1 LRERTTNDELATWF
15 GLATALVAQR
25 DFPAADRA
33 LAQVRQ
39 RLPQGHAMVERLAAE
54 ARLRAGDP
62 AGALALAEAG
72 AARFPG
78 ARGLVRLQAEALL
91 ASGQAVRAERLLQEQ
106 LATLRSDP
114 VLWRLLAQA
123 HHAAGHAALAHVAT
137 AEEYALGGNWRA
149 AVEQLRLSR
158 RAGPPLDFY
167 TGSLVDARLK
177 EFEQEFQ
184 REQADR
190 VRSR

>member
-1 LRERTTNDELATWF
+1 
-15 GLATALVAQR
+15 
-25 DFPAADRA
+25 
-33 LAQVRQ
+33 
-39 RLPQGHAMVERLAAE
+39 M
-54 ARLRAGDP
+54 AGFM
-62 AGALALAEAG
+62 ALALAEAG
-72 AARFPG
+72 TAKFPG

-91 ASGQAVRAERLLQEQ
+91 ASGQAVRAERLLQDQ

-123 HHAAGHAALAHVAT
+123 HHAAGQAALAHVAT

-158 RAGPPLDFY
+158 RALPALDFY

-177 EFEQEFQ
+177 EFELEFQ

-190 VRSR
+190 VRTR